1 MYECHVTTEFLS
13 DTEKL
18 AKDCLEC
25 GFKPAK
31 LYMDRGRPSEID
43 SFFTMHD
50 PEYESCLVK
59 MMDFVN
65 RLDAAKIQVTR
76 YKIEKIILDS
86 KYKIGEFK

>member
-1 MYECHVTTEFLS
+1 MFECHVTTEYLS
-13 DTEKL
+13 DIEKF
-18 AKDCLEC
+18 AKDCSDC

-50 PEYESCLVK
+50 PEYDSCLLN
-59 MMDFVN
+59 MIDFVT
-65 RLDAAKIQVTR
+65 RLKKSGVNVTR

-86 KYKIGEFK
+86 KYSNEYL